1 MFKKVIF
8 HILLVLAIGLPFLSF
23 GQELNCNVDVVSPQI
38 QDASAQLIFKN
49 MKDAIYQFMNTTKFT
64 GDNFANQE
72 KIECSI
78 YINVTTANGPGD
90 YSATLQVQARRP
102 VYKSSYQSVMMNYQ
116 DNNIH
121 LLYVLNQPIIFNI
134 NAYTDN
140 LTALLSFYAYMIIAN
155 DYDSYSLNGGT
166 QYYLKAQT
174 IVTNAQSSGEKGW
187 NPQDGD
193 QTRYTMV
200 NNIIDETYYA
210 SLRKAMYVYHR
221 QGLDAMNA
229 DVTKGRAQIMDALN
243 LVQDC
248 YNSRP
253 ANFNIALFFN
263 AKATEIANIYSEAPN
278 DEKSKVMAILNT
290 IDITDIDKYAKLKT
304 D

>member
-1 MFKKVIF
+1 MFKKVIP
-8 HILLVLAIGLPFLSF
+8 ILFLLLFSLPRLGL
-23 GQELNCNVDVVSPQI
+23 GQELNCTVDVVSPQI
-38 QDASAQLIFKN
+38 QDASAQLVFKN
-49 MKDAIYQFMNTTKFT
+49 MKDAIYQFMNNTKWT
-64 GDNFANQE
+64 SDNFTNQE
-72 KIECSI
+72 KIDCSLYLNI
-78 YINVTTANGPGD
+78 TAVNGPGD
-90 YSATLQVQARRP
+90 YNATLQVQARRP

-121 LLYVLNQPIIFNI
+121 ILYILNQPIIFNI

-155 DYDSYSLNGGT
+155 DYDSYSLEGGT

-174 IVTNAQSSGEKGW
+174 IVINSQSSGEKGW
-187 NPQDGD
+187 NSQDGD

-200 NNIIDETYYA
+200 NNIIDQTYYA

-221 QGLDAMNA
+221 QGLDGMYA
-229 DVTKGRAQIMDALN
+229 DGTKGRAQIIEALE

-248 YNSRP
+248 FNARP

-263 AKATEIANIYSEAPN
+263 AKATEIANIFSEAPN
-278 DEKSKVMAILNT
+278 DEKSKVMTILNV
-290 IDITDIDKYAKLKT
+290 IDVMDIDKYTKLKT

>member
-1 MFKKVIF
+1 MFKKVIPLIF
-8 HILLVLAIGLPFLSF
+8 LLLLSLPYWGL
-23 GQELNCNVDVVSPQI
+23 GQELNCTVDVVSPQI
-38 QDASAQLIFKN
+38 QDASAQLVFKN
-49 MKDAIYQFMNTTKFT
+49 MKDAIYQFMNNTKWT
-64 GDNFANQE
+64 GDNFTNQE
-72 KIECSI
+72 KIDCSL
-78 YINVTTANGPGD
+78 YINITTANGPGD

-121 LLYVLNQPIIFNI
+121 ILYTLNQPIIFNI

-155 DYDSYSLNGGT
+155 DYDSYSSEGGT

-174 IVTNAQSSGEKGW
+174 IVINAQSSGEKGW
-187 NPQDGD
+187 NSQDGD

-221 QGLDAMNA
+221 QGLDNMYT
-229 DVTKGRAQIMDALN
+229 DGTKGRAQIIDALG

-248 YNSRP
+248 FNARP
-253 ANFNIALFFN
+253 ANFNISLFFN
-263 AKATEIANIYSEAPN
+263 AKATEIANIFSEAPN
-278 DEKSKVMAILNT
+278 EEKSKVMAILNV
-290 IDITDIDKYAKLKT
+290 IDVMDIDKYTKLKT
-304 D
+304 E